1 METGMGRIDGP
12 LFLESAI
19 CDCHVTFVQHGREHL
34 MTQTSNRLFDGLGRL
49 MTDAAGMADNVKR
62 EIDTVV
68 KNQAERILGDMDLV
82 KREEFEAARE
92 LAANA
97 RAESERLA
105 TRVAALESQIAAFT
119 AGSGADAP
127 KTRGRKP
134 ADS

>member
-1 METGMGRIDGP
+1 
-12 LFLESAI
+12 
-19 CDCHVTFVQHGREHL
+19 

-49 MTDAAGMADNVKR
+49 MTDAAGLADNVKR

-68 KNQAERILGDMDLV
+68 KSQAERILGDLDLV

-105 TRVAALESQIAAFT
+105 ARVAALESQVAAFM
-119 AGSGADAP
+119 AGSGADATKP
-127 KTRGRKP
+127 RGRKP

>member
-1 METGMGRIDGP
+1 
-12 LFLESAI
+12 
-19 CDCHVTFVQHGREHL
+19 
-34 MTQTSNRLFDGLGRL
+34 MTQTSNRLFDGLGRI

-62 EIDTVV
+62 EIDTIV
-68 KNQAERILGDMDLV
+68 KNQAERILGDLDLV

-92 LAANA
+92 LASNA

-105 TRVAALESQIAAFT
+105 TRVAALESQIAAFM

-127 KTRGRKP
+127 KPRGRKP